1 MSGQYIGD
9 RVTTPDIVKKTEDVT
24 NNEIVNSDLFA
35 DQDPVDASLVHE
47 TPMGGTIAAVGPIE
61 EPLAEE
67 IPLFETPNQEIPMGG
82 TVSAVGPMKD
92 PITNDF
98 REVEAA
104 DQVLPEA
111 ETVAEVAPLDEAMA
125 SEGSVIGALPNKAPV
140 IAAVVDK
147 TEELEPVPY
156 KSPEV
161 PHPVI
166 HDTPVGASPGLTAAL
181 LTPQESEHFR
191 TRWNEIQGK
200 FVDEPRSAVQQ
211 ADTLVSEVIGQITQM
226 FAKEHSLL
234 EGQWN
239 QGNDVSTEDLRKALQ
254 HYRSFFNR
262 LVV

>member
-1 MSGQYIGD
+1 MSGQYFGE
-9 RVTTPDIVKKTEDVT
+9 RVITPDIVKKTEDDT
-24 NNEIVNSDLFA
+24 NNEMVNSDLFA

-47 TPMGGTIAAVGPIE
+47 TPMGGTVAAVGPLE

-67 IPLFETPNQEIPMGG
+67 IPMFETPIQEIPMGG
-82 TVSAVGPMKD
+82 TVSAVGPMEETIK
-92 PITNDF
+92 NDF
-98 REVEAA
+98 RGVEATV
-104 DQVLPEA
+104 QVLPEA
-111 ETVAEVAPLDEAMA
+111 ETAAEVAPLDKAIA
-125 SEGSVIGALPNKAPV
+125 NDVPIIGALPYNAPV
-140 IAAVVDK
+140 NPAVVDK

-161 PHPVI
+161 PHTVI

-181 LTPQESEHFR
+181 LTQQESEHFR
-191 TRWNEIQGK
+191 MRWNEIQGK

-254 HYRSFFNR
+254 RYRSFFNR